1 MACTRPFRETFCI
14 KPRNGFKARSTLK
27 ARQASA
33 SWPGIFRQP
42 PAGAVCPGQ
51 GRLSG
56 IFLQRRTAMGWLF
69 TDLSRT
75 ALINDLLQ
83 PRESEYA
90 RRETLD
96 SADRDNV
103 LWSVV
108 RITALQDGVAHLKAG
123 QYLDFIRCDLLD
135 RDQYGWGCKTLDESM
150 GPCYYSCPLEFLDM
164 TPVQCQSWRD
174 QVRRHHALVRRA
186 EREAEKARALAAFVD
201 KLVDRAD

>member
-1 MACTRPFRETFCI
+1 
-14 KPRNGFKARSTLK
+14 
-27 ARQASA
+27 
-33 SWPGIFRQP
+33 
-42 PAGAVCPGQ
+42 
-51 GRLSG
+51 
-56 IFLQRRTAMGWLF
+56 MGWLF
-69 TDLSRT
+69 TGLSRT
-75 ALINDLLQ
+75 ELIAGLLQ
-83 PRESEYA
+83 LRGNEAA
-90 RRETLD
+90 RMETLRH
-96 SADRDNV
+96 ADCDNV

-135 RDQYGWGCKTLDESM
+135 CDRYGWGYKTLEEAM

-201 KLVDRAD
+201 KLVDRAG

>member
-1 MACTRPFRETFCI
+1 
-14 KPRNGFKARSTLK
+14 
-27 ARQASA
+27 
-33 SWPGIFRQP
+33 
-42 PAGAVCPGQ
+42 
-51 GRLSG
+51 
-56 IFLQRRTAMGWLF
+56 MGWLF

-135 RDQYGWGCKTLDESM
+135 RDQYGWGCKSMEEAM

-164 TPVQCQSWRD
+164 TPVQCQSWRG

>member
-1 MACTRPFRETFCI
+1 
-14 KPRNGFKARSTLK
+14 
-27 ARQASA
+27 
-33 SWPGIFRQP
+33 
-42 PAGAVCPGQ
+42 
-51 GRLSG
+51 
-56 IFLQRRTAMGWLF
+56 MGWLF

-123 QYLDFIRCDLLD
+123 
-135 RDQYGWGCKTLDESM
+135 
-150 GPCYYSCPLEFLDM
+150 
-164 TPVQCQSWRD
+164 
-174 QVRRHHALVRRA
+174 
-186 EREAEKARALAAFVD
+186 
-201 KLVDRAD
+201 